1 MADLLTW
8 EDKINNPELLA
19 FLEQYGETEYLT
31 AVEINLVR
39 DAINFLNTKRLP
51 VKSGQKLRI
60 AKGYGNISEDDEVGD
75 LFMGWTSPTEFNL
88 VMRWDGGVNY
98 SKGVFVEFDN

>member
-39 DAINFLNTKRLP
+39 DAINFLNAKSLP
-51 VKSGQKLRI
+51 VKSGGKLRI
-60 AKGYGNISEDDEVGD
+60 AKGYGNTSKDDEVGD
-75 LFMGWTSPTEFNL
+75 LFMGWMSPTEFRL
-88 VMRWDGGVNY
+88 LMRWNGGDDY